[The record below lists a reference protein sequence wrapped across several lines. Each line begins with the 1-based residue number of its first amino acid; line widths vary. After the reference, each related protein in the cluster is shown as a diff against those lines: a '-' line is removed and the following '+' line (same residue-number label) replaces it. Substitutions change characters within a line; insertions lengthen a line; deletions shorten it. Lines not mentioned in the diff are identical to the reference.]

1 MLQVSL
7 LSPNVLYNVFSSHH
21 HHQLPLTDA
30 AFKRKIKNS
39 MSISAK
45 FHVGSKLQNMSS
57 NASVLETRSP
67 ENPVAD
73 L

>member
-30 AFKRKIKNS
+30 AFERKIKNS

-45 FHVGSKLQNMSS
+45 FHIGSKLQNMSS
-57 NASVLETRSP
+57 NALKLRCFR
-67 ENPVAD
+67 N
-73 L
+73 